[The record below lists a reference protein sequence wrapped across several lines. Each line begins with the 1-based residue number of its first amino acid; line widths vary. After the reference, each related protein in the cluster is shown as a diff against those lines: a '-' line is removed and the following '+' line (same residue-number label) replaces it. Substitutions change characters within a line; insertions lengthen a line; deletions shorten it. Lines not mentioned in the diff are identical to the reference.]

1 MDRNL
6 FLPLNWEELKWW
18 VNTAKRLVNDVAGGR
33 PCVAQSVVIKIE
45 RHLGGRTSQPFELTP
60 DPCWWITCEFRHH
73 VELTLIEFA
82 TARKNKAYVRWLKV
96 KKRR

>member
-6 FLPLNWEELKWW
+6 FLPLSWDDLKWW

-33 PCVAQSVVIKIE
+33 PYVAQSVVIKVE
-45 RHLGGRTSQPFELTP
+45 RHLGGRISQPFELTP
-60 DPCWWITCEFRHH
+60 DLCWWDTCKFRHH
-73 VELTLIEFA
+73 VELALIEFA
-82 TARKNKAYVRWLKV
+82 TTRKNKAYARWLKV